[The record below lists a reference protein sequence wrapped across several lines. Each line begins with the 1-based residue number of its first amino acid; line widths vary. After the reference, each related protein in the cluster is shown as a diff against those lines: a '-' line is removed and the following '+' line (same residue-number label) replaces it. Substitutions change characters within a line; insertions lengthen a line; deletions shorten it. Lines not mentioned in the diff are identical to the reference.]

1 MSGPRR
7 PLRAIRCAMAA
18 RAAAGSVAVVV
29 LAALCASSC
38 GGAPSAPVASRSEPL
53 PAAPAAPASSA
64 PSDALGPRPV
74 PAGAQAFVPPA
85 PQVLEG
91 PGKSKVWLL
100 ERHGL
105 PLVTVAI
112 VVPYGSAAEP
122 IEKGGLA
129 YATADMLDE
138 GAGDRDALVFSQAI
152 NDLGA
157 RLASGADRD
166 ASSVSIQ
173 VLSTKLEPALK
184 LVADAVVKPR
194 HEKKDWSRVSAL
206 WNNALK
212 NRTQEPTDV
221 ARVVTTFAYYGAKHP
236 YAHPPDGTMAS
247 AKKVQ
252 LGDIAKWHKTIW
264 RPDAATFIVVG
275 DVKAADLTALL
286 GKTFAAWKSPP
297 ESAPPVADPGPAPP
311 RELRSFVVDR
321 SDAPQVVMSWV
332 RPGPRASDG
341 GYAPLSMINI
351 ALGGSFTSRLNQ
363 NLREDH
369 GWTYGARS
377 SISAQ
382 RSAGMVV
389 VRAAIRADAIAAAL
403 RETRKEL
410 DTLAKQG
417 LAEADLDK
425 VRALLN
431 GDALESYGTLRGVAA
446 SLAGNAS
453 LGLLPDQDVRDLAAQ
468 RSASAKDMA
477 ALAAKY
483 FDLSA
488 ATVVLVGPKD
498 LAVKALADNGFPTPE
513 FVDAEGA
520 PVAH

>member
-1 MSGPRR
+1 M
-7 PLRAIRCAMAA
+7 
-18 RAAAGSVAVVV
+18 V
-29 LAALCASSC
+29 
-38 GGAPSAPVASRSEPL
+38 
-53 PAAPAAPASSA
+53 APAEAY
-64 PSDALGPRPV
+64 
-74 PAGAQAFVPPA
+74 VPPA

-112 VVPYGSAAEP
+112 VVPYGSATEP
-122 IEKGGLA
+122 LEKGGLA
-129 YATADMLDE
+129 HAAADMLDE
-138 GAGDRDALVFSQAI
+138 GAGARDALAFSQAI

-173 VLSTKLEPALK
+173 MLSSKLEPALL
-184 LVADAVVKPR
+184 LVADAVSKPR
-194 HEKKDWSRVSAL
+194 HQKNDWARVSAL

-212 NRTQEPTDV
+212 NRTQEPQDV
-221 ARVVTTFAYYGAKHP
+221 ARVVSTFAYYGPKHP
-236 YAHPPDGTMAS
+236 YAHPPDGTLTS

-264 RPDAATFIVVG
+264 RPDVATFVVVG
-275 DVKAADLTALL
+275 DVKPAELTALL
-286 GKTFAAWKSPP
+286 AKAFAGWKSPA
-297 ESAPPVADPGPAPP
+297 ESAPPIADPGAVAP

-321 SDAPQVVMSWV
+321 PDAPQIVMSWV
-332 RPGPRASDG
+332 RSGPKASDP

-377 SISAQ
+377 SVSAQ

-389 VRAAIRADAIAAAL
+389 VRAAIRADAISGAL
-403 RETRKEL
+403 RETRKEVSALAQEGL
-410 DTLAKQG
+410 DQANL
-417 LAEADLDK
+417 EK

-431 GDALESYGTLRGVAA
+431 GDALAAYGTVRGVAG
-446 SLAGNAS
+446 SLAGNAA

-468 RSASAKDMA
+468 RSASTKDLA
-477 ALAAKY
+477 TLAAKY
-483 FDLSA
+483 FDLAA

-498 LAVKALADNGFPTPE
+498 LAVKALAENGLPPPE
-513 FVDAEGA
+513 LVDAEGA
-520 PVAH
+520 PVAR

>member
-1 MSGPRR
+1 MNAQGMR
-7 PLRAIRCAMAA
+7 
-18 RAAAGSVAVVV
+18 RAAVAVA
-29 LAALCASSC
+29 LAAHAALAAISC
-38 GGAPSAPVASRSEPL
+38 GGTPAAPVAP
-53 PAAPAAPASSA
+53 PAAPATPPPPPTAALPSDPLGARPIPAS
-64 PSDALGPRPV
+64 
-74 PAGAQAFVPPA
+74 AQPFVPTA
-85 PQVLEG
+85 PQVLDG

-129 YATADMLDE
+129 HATADMLDE
-138 GAGDRDALVFSQAI
+138 GAGDRDALAFSQAV

-157 RLASGADRD
+157 RLASSADRD

-173 VLSTKLEPALK
+173 VLSSKLEPALM
-184 LVADAVVKPR
+184 LVADAVAKPR

-212 NRTQEPTDV
+212 NRTQEPNDV

-236 YAHPPDGTMAS
+236 YAHPPDGTMTS

-252 LGDIAKWHKTIW
+252 LADVGKWHKTIW

-275 DVKAADLTALL
+275 DVKAAELTALL
-286 GKTFAAWKSPP
+286 GKTFAAWKAPA

-321 SDAPQVVMSWV
+321 PDAPQIVMSWV
-332 RPGPRASDG
+332 RPGPKASDPA
-341 GYAPLSMINI
+341 YAPLSMINI

-377 SISAQ
+377 SVNAQ

-389 VRAAIRADAIAAAL
+389 VRAAIRADAITAAL
-403 RETRKEL
+403 RETRKEVS
-410 DTLAKQG
+410 TLAKDG
-417 LAEADLDK
+417 LGDGDIEK

-431 GDALESYGTLRGVAA
+431 GDALDSYGTVRGVAG

-468 RSASAKDMA
+468 RSASAKDLA
-477 ALAAKY
+477 ALATKY
-483 FDLSA
+483 FDLGA

-498 LAVKALADNGFPTPE
+498 LAVKALAENGLPKPE

-520 PVAH
+520 PVAN

>member
-1 MSGPRR
+1 M
-7 PLRAIRCAMAA
+7 PL
-18 RAAAGSVAVVV
+18 V
-29 LAALCASSC
+29 LASIFAAC
-38 GGAPSAPVASRSEPL
+38 GGTPAAPVAPPPAPPPP
-53 PAAPAAPASSA
+53 PAATIAPPPADP
-64 PSDALGPRPV
+64 LGPRPV
-74 PAGAQAFVPPA
+74 PAAAQAFVPPV

-105 PLVTVAI
+105 PLVTVAV

-129 YATADMLDE
+129 YATADMFDE
-138 GAGDRDALVFSQAI
+138 GAGDKDALAFSQAV

-173 VLSTKLEPALK
+173 VLSSKLESALS
-184 LVADAVVKPR
+184 LIADAVVKPR

-212 NRTQEPTDV
+212 NRTQEPNDV
-221 ARVVTTFAYYGAKHP
+221 ARVVTTFEFYGAKHA
-236 YAHPPDGTMAS
+236 YAHPPDGTLAS

-252 LGDIAKWHKTIW
+252 LADIAKWHKTIW

-275 DVKAADLTALL
+275 DVKANDVTAMLR
-286 GKTFAAWKSPP
+286 KAFAAWK
-297 ESAPPVADPGPAPP
+297 APAEPAPAVADPGPAAP
-311 RELRSFVVDR
+311 REMRSFVVDR
-321 SDAPQVVMSWV
+321 ADAPQIVMSWV
-332 RPGPRASDG
+332 RPGPKASEPAF
-341 GYAPLSMINI
+341 APLSMINI

-369 GWTYGARS
+369 GYTYGVRS
-377 SISAQ
+377 SVNAQ
-382 RSAGMVV
+382 RSAGMVG
-389 VRAAIRADAIAAAL
+389 VRAAVRADAIGNAL
-403 RETRKEL
+403 RETRKEV
-410 DTLAKQG
+410 DRLAKEG
-417 LAEADLDK
+417 LPEPDIEK

-431 GDALESYGTLRGVAA
+431 GDALQSYGTVRGAA
-446 SLAGNAS
+446 GSLAANAS

-468 RSASAKDMA
+468 RGASTKELV
-477 ALAAKY
+477 ALSTKY
-483 FDLSA
+483 FDLGS

-498 LAVKALADNGFPTPE
+498 LAVKALADNGLPKPE

>member
-1 MSGPRR
+1 MSVGRVLPH
-7 PLRAIRCAMAA
+7 
-18 RAAAGSVAVVV
+18 V
-29 LAALCASSC
+29 LALGAMSC
-38 GGAPSAPVASRSEPL
+38 GGAPP
-53 PAAPAAPASSA
+53 PAAPLRVAPAAAAPPSASVGM
-64 PSDALGPRPV
+64 PSDPLGPRPI
-74 PAGAQAFVPPA
+74 PAPAPAFVPPA
-85 PQVLEG
+85 PQVLDG
-91 PGKSKVWLL
+91 PAKSKVWLI
-100 ERHGL
+100 ERHNL
-105 PLVTVAI
+105 PLVTVAV

-138 GAGDRDALVFSQAI
+138 GAGERDALAFSQAV

-166 ASSVSIQ
+166 ASSVALQ
-173 VLSTKLEPALK
+173 VLSSKLEPALS
-184 LVADAVVKPR
+184 LLADAVAKPR
-194 HEKKDWSRVSAL
+194 HEKRDWARVSAL

-212 NRTQEPTDV
+212 NRTQEPNEV

-236 YAHPPDGTMAS
+236 YAHPPDGTLTS
-247 AKKVQ
+247 AKRVQ
-252 LGDIAKWHKTIW
+252 LADITKWHKTIW
-264 RPDAATFIVVG
+264 RPDAATFVVVG
-275 DVKAADLTALL
+275 DVKAADLTAVLA
-286 GKTFAAWKSPP
+286 KTFAAWKAPA
-297 ESAPPVADPGPAPP
+297 ESAPNIADPGPAPAREP
-311 RELRSFVVDR
+311 RALVVDR
-321 SDAPQVVMSWV
+321 PDAPQIVMSWV
-332 RPGPRASDG
+332 RPGPKASDAAH
-341 GYAPLSMINI
+341 APLSMINI

-377 SISAQ
+377 NVSAQ

-389 VRAAIRADAIAAAL
+389 VRAAIRADAISGAL

-410 DTLAKQG
+410 GILAKEG
-417 LAEADLDK
+417 LGENDIEK

-431 GDALESYGTLRGVAA
+431 GDALQSYGTVRGVAG

-468 RSASAKDMA
+468 RSASAKDLA

-488 ATVVLVGPKD
+488 ATVVLVGPKEK
-498 LAVKALADNGFPTPE
+498 AVEALAQNGLPPAE

-520 PVAH
+520 PLAR

>member
-1 MSGPRR
+1 
-7 PLRAIRCAMAA
+7 MAH
-18 RAAAGSVAVVV
+18 AVL
-29 LAALCASSC
+29 LAALSAAC
-38 GGAPSAPVASRSEPL
+38 GGSQSKTCPRPAPVSA
-53 PAAPAAPASSA
+53 AAPAVGSIAPPSDPLGARPIPAPAQ
-64 PSDALGPRPV
+64 P
-74 PAGAQAFVPPA
+74 FVPPA

-91 PGKSKVWLL
+91 PGKSKIWLL

-122 IEKGGLA
+122 IEKAGLA
-129 YATADMLDE
+129 HATADMLDE
-138 GAGDRDALVFSQAI
+138 GAGDKDALVFSQAI

-166 ASSVSIQ
+166 ASSVSVQ
-173 VLSTKLEPALK
+173 VLSSKLEAALV
-184 LVADAVVKPR
+184 LVADAITKPR
-194 HEKKDWSRVSAL
+194 HEKKDWARVSAL

-221 ARVVTTFAYYGAKHP
+221 ARVVTSFTYYGAKHP

-252 LGDIAKWHKTIW
+252 LGDVSKWHKTIW
-264 RPDAATFIVVG
+264 RPDGATFVVVG
-275 DVKAADLTALL
+275 DVKAAELTALL
-286 GKTFAAWKSPP
+286 GKTFAAWKAPAQ
-297 ESAPPVADPGPAPP
+297 SAPPIADPGPAPP
-311 RELRSFVVDR
+311 REMRSFVVDR
-321 SDAPQVVMSWV
+321 PDAPQIVMSWA
-332 RPGPRASDG
+332 RSGPKASDAE
-341 GYAPLSMINI
+341 YAPLSMINI

-377 SISAQ
+377 SISGQ

-389 VRAAIRADAIAAAL
+389 VRAAIRGDAISGAL
-403 RETRKEL
+403 RETRKEM
-410 DTLAKQG
+410 DRLAKEG
-417 LAEADLDK
+417 LAEPDLEK

-431 GDALESYGTLRGVAA
+431 GDALESYGTVRGVAG

-468 RSASAKDMA
+468 RGASSRDVA
-477 ALAAKY
+477 ALATKY
-483 FDLSA
+483 FDLSSA
-488 ATVVLVGPKD
+488 IVVLVGPKD
-498 LAVKALADNGFPTPE
+498 VAVKALADNDLPKPE

-520 PVAH
+520 PIP

>member
-1 MSGPRR
+1 MPSPSNRR
-7 PLRAIRCAMAA
+7 V
-18 RAAAGSVAVVV
+18 AAAVALAAHVA
-29 LAALCASSC
+29 LAALSC
-38 GGAPSAPVASRSEPL
+38 GGAPAAPPAPPPAPPPVAQP
-53 PAAPAAPASSA
+53 PTAAPA
-64 PSDALGPRPV
+64 PSDPLGPRPIPP
-74 PAGAQAFVPPA
+74 PAQPFVPPA

-105 PLVTVAI
+105 PLATVAI
-112 VVPYGSAAEP
+112 VVPYGSATEP

-129 YATADMLDE
+129 HATADMLDE
-138 GAGDRDALVFSQAI
+138 GAGDRDALAFSQAV

-173 VLSTKLEPALK
+173 VLSSKLEPALA
-184 LVADAVVKPR
+184 LLADAVVKPR

-212 NRTQEPTDV
+212 NRTQEPNDV

-275 DVKAADLTALL
+275 DVKPADLTALL
-286 GKTFAAWKSPP
+286 NKTFAVWKAPA
-297 ESAPPVADPGPAPP
+297 ESAPAVADPGPAPP

-321 SDAPQVVMSWV
+321 PDAPQIVMSWV
-332 RPGPRASDG
+332 RPGPKASEAA
-341 GYAPLSMINI
+341 YAPLSMINI

-377 SISAQ
+377 SVNAQ

-389 VRAAIRADAIAAAL
+389 VRAAIRADAIAGAL

-410 DTLAKQG
+410 STIAKDG
-417 LAEADLDK
+417 LGSDDIEK

-431 GDALESYGTLRGVAA
+431 GDALESYGTVRGVTG

-468 RSASAKDMA
+468 RSATPKDLA
-477 ALAAKY
+477 SLAAKY

-488 ATVVLVGPKD
+488 ATLVLVGPKD
-498 LAVKALADNGFPTPE
+498 LAVKALAENGLPKPE

>member
-1 MSGPRR
+1 MSIRR
-7 PLRAIRCAMAA
+7 SA
-18 RAAAGSVAVVV
+18 AVVAFTAQ
-29 LAALCASSC
+29 AALATLSC
-38 GGAPSAPVASRSEPL
+38 GGGAP
-53 PAAPAAPASSA
+53 PAAIAPPPPPAAAAQPPPAAAA
-64 PSDALGPRPV
+64 PSDPLGPRPV
-74 PAGAQAFVPPA
+74 PASAQAFVPQA

-122 IEKGGLA
+122 VEKGGLA

-138 GAGDRDALVFSQAI
+138 GAGDRDALAFSQAV

-157 RLASGADRD
+157 RLASSADRD

-173 VLSTKLEPALK
+173 VLSSKLEPALM
-184 LVADAVVKPR
+184 LVADAVAKPR

-252 LGDIAKWHKTIW
+252 LTDVGRWHKMIW

-275 DVKAADLTALL
+275 DVKPADLTALL
-286 GKTFAAWKSPP
+286 GKTFAAWKAPA

-321 SDAPQVVMSWV
+321 PEAPQIVMSWV
-332 RPGPRASDG
+332 RPGPKASDAA
-341 GYAPLSMINI
+341 YAPLSMINI

-377 SISAQ
+377 SVSAQ

-389 VRAAIRADAIAAAL
+389 VRAAIRADAISGAL

-410 DTLAKQG
+410 TMLAKDG
-417 LAEADLDK
+417 LGDGDIEK

-431 GDALESYGTLRGVAA
+431 GDALDSYGTVRGVAA

-468 RSASAKDMA
+468 RSASSKDLA
-477 ALAAKY
+477 ALATKY

-488 ATVVLVGPKD
+488 ATLVLVGPKEA
-498 LAVKALADNGFPTPE
+498 AVKALAENGLPKPE
-513 FVDAEGA
+513 FVDAEGT

>member
-1 MSGPRR
+1 M
-7 PLRAIRCAMAA
+7 
-18 RAAAGSVAVVV
+18 V
-29 LAALCASSC
+29 
-38 GGAPSAPVASRSEPL
+38 
-53 PAAPAAPASSA
+53 APAE
-64 PSDALGPRPV
+64 
-74 PAGAQAFVPPA
+74 AFVPPA

-112 VVPYGSAAEP
+112 VVPYGSASEP
-122 IEKGGLA
+122 LEKGGLA
-129 YATADMLDE
+129 HAAADMLDE
-138 GAGDRDALVFSQAI
+138 GAGDRDALAFSQAV

-173 VLSTKLEPALK
+173 MLSSKLEPALL
-184 LVADAVVKPR
+184 LVADAVTKPR
-194 HEKKDWSRVSAL
+194 HQKNDWARVSAL
-206 WNNALK
+206 WTNALK
-212 NRTQEPTDV
+212 NRTQEPQDV
-221 ARVVTTFAYYGAKHP
+221 ARVVSTFAYYGPKHP
-236 YAHPPDGTMAS
+236 YAHPPDGTLAS

-264 RPDAATFIVVG
+264 RPDVATFVVVG
-275 DVKAADLTALL
+275 DVKPAELTALL
-286 GKTFAAWKSPP
+286 TKAFAAWKSPAD
-297 ESAPPVADPGPAPP
+297 SAPPIADPGAVAP

-321 SDAPQVVMSWV
+321 PDAPQIVMSWV
-332 RPGPRASDG
+332 RSGPKASDPA
-341 GYAPLSMINI
+341 YAPLSMINV

-377 SISAQ
+377 SVSAQ

-389 VRAAIRADAIAAAL
+389 VRAAIRADAISGAL
-403 RETRKEL
+403 RETRKEVSA
-410 DTLAKQG
+410 LAKEG
-417 LAEADLDK
+417 LDQANLEK

-431 GDALESYGTLRGVAA
+431 GDALESYGTVRGVAG

-468 RSASAKDMA
+468 RSASTKDLA

-483 FDLSA
+483 FDLAA

-498 LAVKALADNGFPTPE
+498 LAVKALAENGLPPPE

-520 PVAH
+520 PVPR

>member
-1 MSGPRR
+1 V
-7 PLRAIRCAMAA
+7 
-18 RAAAGSVAVVV
+18 RAALLVA
-29 LAALCASSC
+29 LAAVSC
-38 GGAPSAPVASRSEPL
+38 GGAPSAAPPPRSEPA
-53 PAAPAAPASSA
+53 PSATAPAVAPPRDPLGTRPA
-64 PSDALGPRPV
+64 PPP
-74 PAGAQAFVPPA
+74 AQAFVPPA

-91 PGKSKVWLL
+91 PNHSKVWLL

-112 VVPYGSAAEP
+112 VVPYGSATEP
-122 IEKGGLA
+122 IERGGLA

-138 GAGDRDALVFSQAI
+138 GAGPRDALAFSQAI

-173 VLSTKLEPALK
+173 VLSSKLEPAL
-184 LVADAVVKPR
+184 LLLADAVVKPR

-212 NRTQEPTDV
+212 NRTQEPTEV
-221 ARVVTTFAYYGAKHP
+221 ARVVTTYAYYGPKHP
-236 YAHPPDGTMAS
+236 YAHPPDGTLTS

-252 LGDIAKWHKTIW
+252 LGDVAKWHKTIW
-264 RPDAATFIVVG
+264 RPDAATFVVVG
-275 DVKAADLTALL
+275 DVKPAEITALL
-286 GKTFAAWKSPP
+286 AKAFAPWKAPA
-297 ESAPPVADPGPAPP
+297 ETAPPVADPGPAPP
-311 RELRSFVVDR
+311 RELRSLVVDR
-321 SDAPQVVMSWV
+321 PDAPQIVMSWV
-332 RPGPRASDG
+332 RPGPKASDA

-377 SISAQ
+377 NVSAQ

-389 VRAAIRADAIAAAL
+389 VRAAIRADAISGAL

-410 DTLAKQG
+410 GLLAKDG

-431 GDALESYGTLRGVAA
+431 GDALESYGTVRGVAG

-453 LGLLPDQDVRDLAAQ
+453 LGLLPDQDARDLAAQ
-468 RSASAKDMA
+468 RSASAKDVA
-477 ALAAKY
+477 ALATKY
-483 FDLSA
+483 FDLST

-498 LAVKALADNGFPTPE
+498 LAVKALAENGLPQPE

-520 PVAH
+520 PLAH

>member
-1 MSGPRR
+1 VKT
-7 PLRAIRCAMAA
+7 A
-18 RAAAGSVAVVV
+18 RAAV
-29 LAALCASSC
+29 LAVLVAAC
-38 GGAPSAPVASRSEPL
+38 GGLQSRIC
-53 PAAPAAPASSA
+53 
-64 PSDALGPRPV
+64 PRAEPV
-74 PAGAQAFVPPA
+74 PAAAPPPVAADAPPSDPLGARPIPAPAKPFVPPI

-129 YATADMLDE
+129 HATADMLDE
-138 GAGDRDALVFSQAI
+138 GAGNRDALLFSQAV

-173 VLSTKLEPALK
+173 VLSSKLEPALM
-184 LVADAVVKPR
+184 LVADAVTKPR
-194 HEKKDWSRVSAL
+194 HEKKDWTRVSAL

-221 ARVVTTFAYYGAKHP
+221 ARVVTTFTYYGAKHP

-247 AKKVQ
+247 AKRVQ
-252 LGDIAKWHKTIW
+252 LADIAKWHKTIW
-264 RPDAATFIVVG
+264 RPDAATFVVVG
-275 DVKAADLTALL
+275 DVKAEDLTALL
-286 GKTFAAWKSPP
+286 GKTFAAWKVPA
-297 ESAPPVADPGPAPP
+297 ESAPPIADPGPAPS
-311 RELRSFVVDR
+311 REMRSFVVDR
-321 SDAPQVVMSWV
+321 ADAPQIVMSWV
-332 RPGPRASDG
+332 RPGPKASEAA
-341 GYAPLSMINI
+341 YAPLSMINI

-377 SISAQ
+377 SINAQ

-389 VRAAIRADAIAAAL
+389 VRAAIRGDAISGAL

-410 DTLAKQG
+410 DRVAKEG
-417 LAEADLDK
+417 LAEPDLEK

-431 GDALESYGTLRGVAA
+431 GDALESYGTVRGVAG

-468 RSASAKDMA
+468 RSTSSRDLA
-477 ALAAKY
+477 ALSTKY
-483 FDLSA
+483 FDLSS

-498 LAVKALADNGFPTPE
+498 LAVKALAENGLPKPE

-520 PVAH
+520 PVP

>member
-1 MSGPRR
+1 M
-7 PLRAIRCAMAA
+7 RATHAAM
-18 RAAAGSVAVVV
+18 
-29 LAALCASSC
+29 LAALLAAC
-38 GGAPSAPVASRSEPL
+38 GGSQSKICPRTGPISAAPSPVASVASPPDPL
-53 PAAPAAPASSA
+53 GA
-64 PSDALGPRPV
+64 RPV
-74 PAGAQAFVPPA
+74 PAPAQPFVPPA
-85 PQVLEG
+85 PQVLDG

-100 ERHGL
+100 ERRGL
-105 PLVTVAI
+105 PLVTVAV

-122 IEKGGLA
+122 MEKGGLA
-129 YATADMLDE
+129 HATADMLDE
-138 GAGDRDALVFSQAI
+138 GAADKDALLFSQAV

-166 ASSVSIQ
+166 ASSVSVQ
-173 VLSTKLEPALK
+173 VLSSKLEPALK
-184 LVADAVVKPR
+184 LVADALTKPR
-194 HEKKDWSRVSAL
+194 HEKKDWTRVSAL

-221 ARVVTTFAYYGAKHP
+221 ARVVTTFAYYGAQHA
-236 YAHPPDGTMAS
+236 YAHPPDGTMTS

-252 LGDIAKWHKTIW
+252 LADIAKWHKTIW
-264 RPDAATFIVVG
+264 RPDVATFVVVG

-286 GKTFAAWKSPP
+286 GKTFATWKAPA
-297 ESAPPVADPGPAPP
+297 ESAPPIADPGPAPP
-311 RELRSFVVDR
+311 REMRSFVVDR
-321 SDAPQVVMSWV
+321 PDAPQVVMSWV
-332 RPGPRASDG
+332 RSGPKASDA

-377 SISAQ
+377 SISVQ

-389 VRAAIRADAIAAAL
+389 VRAAIRGDAISDAL
-403 RETRKEL
+403 RETRKEV
-410 DTLAKQG
+410 DRLAKEG
-417 LAEADLDK
+417 LGEPDLEK

-431 GDALESYGTLRGVAA
+431 GDALESYGTVRGVAG

-468 RSASAKDMA
+468 RSASSRDLA
-477 ALAAKY
+477 ALATKY
-483 FDLSA
+483 FDLSS

-498 LAVKALADNGFPTPE
+498 LAVKALADNGLPKPE

-520 PVAH
+520 PVTP

>member
-1 MSGPRR
+1 
-7 PLRAIRCAMAA
+7 
-18 RAAAGSVAVVV
+18 
-29 LAALCASSC
+29 
-38 GGAPSAPVASRSEPL
+38 
-53 PAAPAAPASSA
+53 
-64 PSDALGPRPV
+64 
-74 PAGAQAFVPPA
+74 
-85 PQVLEG
+85 
-91 PGKSKVWLL
+91 
-100 ERHGL
+100 
-105 PLVTVAI
+105 
-112 VVPYGSAAEP
+112 
-122 IEKGGLA
+122 
-129 YATADMLDE
+129 
-138 GAGDRDALVFSQAI
+138 
-152 NDLGA
+152 
-157 RLASGADRD
+157 
-166 ASSVSIQ
+166 
-173 VLSTKLEPALK
+173 VLSSKLEPALG
-184 LVADAVVKPR
+184 LLADAVVKPR

-212 NRTQEPTDV
+212 NRTQEPNDV
-221 ARVVTTFAYYGAKHP
+221 ARVVTTFEFYGAKHP

-264 RPDAATFIVVG
+264 RPDTATFIVVG
-275 DVKAADLTALL
+275 DVKPADLTALL
-286 GKTFAAWKSPP
+286 GKAFAAWKAPG
-297 ESAPPVADPGPAPP
+297 ESALPIADPGPAPS

-321 SDAPQVVMSWV
+321 PGAPQVVMSWV
-332 RPGPRASDG
+332 RPGPKASEPA
-341 GYAPLSMINI
+341 YAPLSMINI

-377 SISAQ
+377 SVNAQ
-382 RSAGMVV
+382 RSAGMVI
-389 VRAAIRADAIAAAL
+389 VRAAIRADAISGAL

-410 DTLAKQG
+410 STFAKDG
-417 LAEADLDK
+417 LGDADLEK

-431 GDALESYGTLRGVAA
+431 GDALESYGTVRGVAA

-468 RSASAKDMA
+468 RGASAKDLA
-477 ALAAKY
+477 ALSTKY

-498 LAVKALADNGFPTPE
+498 LAVKALAENGLPKPE

>member
-1 MSGPRR
+1 
-7 PLRAIRCAMAA
+7 MAA
-18 RAAAGSVAVVV
+18 PRTRWAIPLV
-29 LAALCASSC
+29 LASIFAAC
-38 GGAPSAPVASRSEPL
+38 GGAPAPPVTPPPAPRPPPPL
-53 PAAPAAPASSA
+53 AATIAPPADP
-64 PSDALGPRPV
+64 LGPRPV
-74 PAGAQAFVPPA
+74 PAAAQAFVPPT

-122 IEKGGLA
+122 AEKGGLA

-138 GAGDRDALVFSQAI
+138 GAGDKDALAFSQAV

-173 VLSTKLEPALK
+173 VLSSKLESALS
-184 LVADAVVKPR
+184 LIADAVVKPR

-212 NRTQEPTDV
+212 NRTQEPDDV
-221 ARVVTTFAYYGAKHP
+221 ARVVSTLAYFGAKHP
-236 YAHPPDGTMAS
+236 YAHPPDGTLTS

-252 LGDIAKWHKTIW
+252 LADIAKWHKTIW

-275 DVKAADLTALL
+275 DVKASDLTTLL
-286 GKTFAAWKSPP
+286 GKAFAAWKSPA
-297 ESAPPVADPGPAPP
+297 ETAPPIADPGPPPP
-311 RELRSFVVDR
+311 REPRSFVVDR
-321 SDAPQVVMSWV
+321 ADAPQIVMSWV
-332 RPGPRASDG
+332 RSGPKASEPAC
-341 GYAPLSMINI
+341 APLSMINI

-377 SISAQ
+377 GVSAQ

-389 VRAAIRADAIAAAL
+389 VRADIRADAIANAL
-403 RETRKEL
+403 RETRKEVGR
-410 DTLAKQG
+410 LAQEG
-417 LAEADLDK
+417 LADTDLEK

-431 GDALESYGTLRGVAA
+431 GDALESYGTVRGVAG

-468 RSASAKDMA
+468 RGASAKELA
-477 ALAAKY
+477 ALATKY
-483 FDLSA
+483 FDLSS

-498 LAVKALADNGFPTPE
+498 LAVKALADNGLPKPE

-520 PVAH
+520 PVAQ

>member
-1 MSGPRR
+1 VKTT
-7 PLRAIRCAMAA
+7 AA
-18 RAAAGSVAVVV
+18 FLLALAVA
-29 LAALCASSC
+29 SC
-38 GGAPSAPVASRSEPL
+38 GGASHAPVPPRTEPSAPPAPTVAP
-53 PAAPAAPASSA
+53 
-64 PSDALGPRPV
+64 PSDPLGPRPV
-74 PAGAQAFVPPA
+74 PASAQPFVPPA
-85 PQVLEG
+85 PQVLDG

-138 GAGDRDALVFSQAI
+138 GAGDRDALAFSQAI

-173 VLSTKLEPALK
+173 MLSSKLEAALS
-184 LVADAVVKPR
+184 LLADAVVKPR

-212 NRTQEPTDV
+212 NRTQEPNDV
-221 ARVVTTFAYYGAKHP
+221 ARVVTTFTYYGAKHP

-252 LGDIAKWHKTIW
+252 LPDIAKWHKTIW
-264 RPDAATFIVVG
+264 RPDAATFVVVG
-275 DVKAADLTALL
+275 DVKSTELTALL
-286 GKTFAAWKSPP
+286 GKAFAAWKAPAD
-297 ESAPPVADPGPAPP
+297 SAPLIADPGPAAP
-311 RELRSFVVDR
+311 REMRSFVVDR
-321 SDAPQVVMSWV
+321 PEAPQIVMSWV
-332 RPGPRASDG
+332 RSGPKASDPA
-341 GYAPLSMINI
+341 YAPLSMINI

-377 SISAQ
+377 SVNAQ

-389 VRAAIRADAIAAAL
+389 VRAAIRADAIASAL
-403 RETRKEL
+403 RETRKEVDL
-410 DTLAKQG
+410 LAKEG
-417 LAEADLDK
+417 LGETGVEK

-431 GDALESYGTLRGVAA
+431 GEALESYGTVRGGAG

-468 RSASAKDMA
+468 RSASAQDLA
-477 ALAAKY
+477 ALSTKY

-498 LAVKALADNGFPTPE
+498 LAVKALAENGLPKPE

>member
-1 MSGPRR
+1 MKT
-7 PLRAIRCAMAA
+7 
-18 RAAAGSVAVVV
+18 AAAFLLALVVA
-29 LAALCASSC
+29 SC
-38 GGAPSAPVASRSEPL
+38 GGASRAPAPSRAEPSAPPAPTVAP
-53 PAAPAAPASSA
+53 
-64 PSDALGPRPV
+64 PSDPLGSRPV
-74 PAGAQAFVPPA
+74 PASAQPFVPPA
-85 PQVLEG
+85 PQVLDG

-138 GAGDRDALVFSQAI
+138 GAGDRDALLFSQAI

-157 RLASGADRD
+157 RLASSADRD

-173 VLSTKLEPALK
+173 MLSSKLEAALS
-184 LVADAVVKPR
+184 LLADAVVKPR

-212 NRTQEPTDV
+212 NRTQEPNDV
-221 ARVVTTFAYYGAKHP
+221 ARVVTTFTYYGAKHP

-252 LGDIAKWHKTIW
+252 LPDIAKWHKTIW
-264 RPDAATFIVVG
+264 RPDAATFVVVG
-275 DVKAADLTALL
+275 DVKSTELTALL
-286 GKTFAAWKSPP
+286 SKAFAAWKAPAD
-297 ESAPPVADPGPAPP
+297 SAPPIADPGPAAP
-311 RELRSFVVDR
+311 REMRSFVVDR
-321 SDAPQVVMSWV
+321 PEAPQIVMSWV
-332 RPGPRASDG
+332 RSGPRASDPA
-341 GYAPLSMINI
+341 YAPLSMINI

-377 SISAQ
+377 SVNAQ

-389 VRAAIRADAIAAAL
+389 VRAAIRADAIAGAL
-403 RETRKEL
+403 REARKEV
-410 DTLAKQG
+410 DTLAKEG
-417 LAEADLDK
+417 LGETDVEK

-431 GDALESYGTLRGVAA
+431 GEALESYGTVRGVAG

-468 RSASAKDMA
+468 RSASAKELT
-477 ALAAKY
+477 ALATTY
-483 FDLSA
+483 FDLA
-488 ATVVLVGPKD
+488 ATTVVLVGPKD
-498 LAVKALADNGFPTPE
+498 LAVKALAENGLPKPE

>member
-1 MSGPRR
+1 V
-7 PLRAIRCAMAA
+7 RALPA
-18 RAAAGSVAVVV
+18 RSCRAWRAPALTAV
-29 LAALCASSC
+29 LAAVAAAC
-38 GGAPSAPVASRSEPL
+38 GGSQGRVCPRTEPISV
-53 PAAPAAPASSA
+53 APAPPASSGV
-64 PSDALGPRPV
+64 PTSDPLGPRPI
-74 PAGAQAFVPPA
+74 PAPAEAFVPPA
-85 PQVLEG
+85 PQVLDG
-91 PGKSKVWLL
+91 PGKSKIWLL
-100 ERHGL
+100 ERHRL
-105 PLVTVAI
+105 PLVTVAV
-112 VVPYGSAAEP
+112 VVPYGSATEP

-129 YATADMLDE
+129 FATADMLDE
-138 GAGDRDALVFSQAI
+138 GAADKDALLFSQAV

-157 RLASGADRD
+157 RLASSADRD

-173 VLSTKLEPALK
+173 VLSSKLKPALL
-184 LVADAVVKPR
+184 LVADAITKPR
-194 HEKKDWSRVSAL
+194 HEKKDWTRVSAL

-236 YAHPPDGTMAS
+236 YAHPPDGTMSS

-264 RPDAATFIVVG
+264 RPDAATFVVVG
-275 DVKAADLTALL
+275 DVKADELRALL
-286 GKTFAAWKSPP
+286 GETFAAWKAPA

-311 RELRSFVVDR
+311 REMRSFVVDR

-332 RPGPRASDG
+332 RSGPKASDAA
-341 GYAPLSMINI
+341 YAPLSMINI

-389 VRAAIRADAIAAAL
+389 VRAAIRGDAISGAL
-403 RETRKEL
+403 RETRKEVER
-410 DTLAKQG
+410 LAKEG
-417 LAEADLDK
+417 LAEADVEK

-431 GDALESYGTLRGVAA
+431 GDALESYGTVRGVAG

-468 RSASAKDMA
+468 RSASPRDLT

-483 FDLSA
+483 FDLSS
-488 ATVVLVGPKD
+488 ATLVLVGPKD
-498 LAVKALADNGFPTPE
+498 LAVKALAENGLPKPE

-520 PVAH
+520 PVAN